1 MTFIYILYKVCT
13 SKYVLCILCR
23 VSKGYVI
30 HLCTECTSKYVFCT
44 FCRVL
49 IEITSTFIQYKVGTS
64 EYVLHNCAVCPID
77 ISSTY
82 INCTVC
88 TSKYVLCTLCRVSNR
103 YIIYICIIKDTI
115 YKIRNDVCF
124 TGVNNHA
131 TFQHFK
137 STWGQSLYFEANMT
151 IK

>member
-1 MTFIYILYKVCT
+1 MYLTADLSRGRI
-13 SKYVLCILCR
+13 KY
-23 VSKGYVI
+23 
-30 HLCTECTSKYVFCT
+30 
-44 FCRVL
+44 
-49 IEITSTFIQYKVGTS
+49 
-64 EYVLHNCAVCPID
+64 NID
-77 ISSTY
+77 T
-82 INCTVC
+82 
-88 TSKYVLCTLCRVSNR
+88 
-103 YIIYICIIKDTI
+103 KDTI